1 MFSPES
7 GQSALSRSTGLT
19 DSIAA
24 WLLTASVRDADYGTL
39 VEGLGRRLLSGGIAV
54 HRVNIGGVIVH
65 PVMGARDAVWEADSQ
80 SVRHDRITR
89 NELLTPAMQNSPF
102 FSMAYEQQQF
112 YRLRLD
118 GQDASMPFPILGR
131 LRDQGYTDYFAS
143 FMSYGRSYSTF
154 GNLPASIEG
163 ALASFTTR
171 RLGGFTDEEIDDLK
185 RLHLPL
191 SAAIKS
197 SMTNDFALTLMHTY
211 VGTYSAEQVAKGRI
225 SRGDAQTTRC
235 VIWYSDLR
243 DCSGLAAS
251 LPGEQYLALLNQYF
265 DCTAGAIIDHGGEVL
280 KFIGDA
286 VLAIFPIIEPDRPAA
301 DMCRAAV
308 MATREALQRARA
320 VNDRRARDGVPT
332 INFGAALH
340 LGDVMYG
347 NVGTARRLDFT
358 VIGRAVNEVARL
370 EKCCKTL
377 RKRVVAS
384 EEFCRAA
391 PQTSRATPFDLDPA
405 LGVSA
410 KQAYV
415 LDDCFDRGIIAWRE

>member
-1 MFSPES
+1 MHGAAP
-7 GQSALSRSTGLT
+7 GQFNFPQATGLT
-19 DSIAA
+19 DSIAT

-39 VEGLGRRLLSGGIAV
+39 VEGLGRRLLNGGIAV

-89 NELLTPAMQNSPF
+89 SEILTPAMQNSPF
-102 FSMAYEQQQF
+102 FSMAANQQQF
-112 YRLRLD
+112 YRWRLD
-118 GQDASMPFPILGR
+118 AADTPPFLILAR

-143 FMSYGRSYSTF
+143 FMSYGRGYSTF
-154 GNLPASIEG
+154 GNLPANIEG
-163 ALASFTTR
+163 ALASFATR
-171 RLGGFTDEEIDDLK
+171 RIGGFTDGEVDDLK

-286 VLAIFPIIEPDRPAA
+286 VLAIFPIVEPDRPAA

-320 VNDRRARDGVPT
+320 VNDQRDRDGLPM
-332 INFGAALH
+332 ISFGTALH
-340 LGDVMYG
+340 IGDVMYG

-358 VIGRAVNEVARL
+358 VIGRAVNEIARL

-377 RKRVVAS
+377 CKRVIAS
-384 EEFCRAA
+384 EEFCRSA
-391 PQTSRATPFDLDPA
+391 PHTSGATPFDLDPA